1 MTAYL
6 GQVSSTF
13 SGIAVGPADYELW
26 QVLAL
31 PVATSGELGV
41 LQHILG
47 LALSLDVP
55 GAVNNPGNV
64 NTVYLRQVWLNYKQT
79 GGYKLSVSN
88 IDWTEAQLIDWLKRM
103 QFSIPF

>member
-1 MTAYL
+1 L
-6 GQVSSTF
+6 GLSSSSI
-13 SGIAVGPADYELW
+13 SGISLVGPDDYQLW

-47 LALSLDVP
+47 LALSMDFGGT
-55 GAVNNPGNV
+55 GAVSPGNV

-79 GGYKLSVSN
+79 GGYKLPLSS

-103 QFSIPF
+103 QFNIPF